1 MGGVSPRSRRS
12 STGGSTQQKIFFNYQ
27 NVSDKWSTRQ
37 NKKGRE
43 RGGGGQGERER
54 DLTGCTPGYQGIGQ
68 HKRDVVTLAS
78 DEDQLHGYEEL
89 ILRESTVAVIVSQLP
104 GKEKEGWREGR
115 AREGRGE

>member
-12 STGGSTQQKIFFNYQ
+12 STGGSTQQKIFLITKMSVTSGPQ
-27 NVSDKWSTRQ
+27 DRIKRE
-37 NKKGRE
+37 GRE
-43 RGGGGQGERER
+43 GVGGQGERER

-78 DEDQLHGYEEL
+78 HEDQLHGYEEL